1 MNQVPSSQSFTG
13 ASALWAGAIQ
23 SVISQLLD
31 LGAIA
36 REEDGAPAERVA
48 IAAVVSALASQSGRD
63 GASRQSCQSAF
74 PRLGKQCPSYWFAL
88 TTYGGV
94 LPPPRTYEPK
104 LHACRRPCRY
114 ACQSASWVARR
125 DSSSSAGD
133 ETVELRLPAVVA
145 AGT

>member
-48 IAAVVSALASQSGRD
+48 IAAVV
-63 GASRQSCQSAF
+63 
-74 PRLGKQCPSYWFAL
+74 
-88 TTYGGV
+88 
-94 LPPPRTYEPK
+94 
-104 LHACRRPCRY
+104 
-114 ACQSASWVARR
+114 
-125 DSSSSAGD
+125 
-133 ETVELRLPAVVA
+133 
-145 AGT
+145 